1 MNLIKD
7 KVIKKTSILKNLVTS
22 ELLSQAYLQ
31 ILTHSVINFL
41 RPSVPSLGLV
51 GRGLESPPAWEESM
65 TRKESC

>member
-7 KVIKKTSILKNLVTS
+7 KVIKKTRILVTG
-22 ELLSQAYLQ
+22 EQLSQAYLQ

-51 GRGLESPPAWEESM
+51 GLESPPAWEESM